1 MSNAFSSETAKV
13 LAIAGASILGLIA
26 ANQTRKRAA
35 SAWRNWRSNEKPVA
49 EPVK

>member
-26 ANQTRKRAA
+26 ANQSRKRVAR
-35 SAWRNWRSNEKPVA
+35 AWKNWRSDEKAVA